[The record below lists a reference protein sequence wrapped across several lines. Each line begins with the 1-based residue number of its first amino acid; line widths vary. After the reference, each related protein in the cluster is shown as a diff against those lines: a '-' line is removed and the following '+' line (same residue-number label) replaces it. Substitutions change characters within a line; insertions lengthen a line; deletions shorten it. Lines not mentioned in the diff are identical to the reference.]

1 MRRGHCA
8 CEVRGHPRGRA
19 GDLRRGNASGH
30 RRFISARRTLRG
42 LVALAEIGSSREYA
56 SAALRFNPNSAAT
69 IQSDPHYRAIAALEC
84 PIHDGFSERVG
95 APLGVWGLVG
105 HLLSARQFSECLA
118 AHSAACCL
126 VVKPLITSV
135 SPSGQRISTTQPSPG
150 GLPFLTPKT
159 GRCSD
164 IQRICAYGGP
174 VQASHPAT
182 IKLTHYPA
190 IAAFGMR
197 YPWNDAL
204 FIGIVRD
211 GTSRLSTRPSGDVS
225 ETCRTSRRSC
235 CQKRDA

>member
-1 MRRGHCA
+1 M
-8 CEVRGHPRGRA
+8 
-19 GDLRRGNASGH
+19 DLASG
-30 RRFISARRTLRG
+30 LR
-42 LVALAEIGSSREYA
+42 S
-56 SAALRFNPNSAAT
+56 
-69 IQSDPHYRAIAALEC
+69 
-84 PIHDGFSERVG
+84 
-95 APLGVWGLVG
+95 LGRLGLVG

-190 IAAFGMR
+190 IAALECAILGATPSSSVLCAMELAD
-197 YPWNDAL
+197 YL
-204 FIGIVRD
+204 RD
-211 GTSRLSTRPSGDVS
+211 QAVMYRKLAEQADDPVVKNEMLELASVCEEVANNIEDHLTGG
-225 ETCRTSRRSC
+225 
-235 CQKRDA
+235 